1 MKRLLVLVII
11 AVAISLFLRAYC
23 IEGIY
28 VASASME
35 PTLNTGSYFF
45 LEKVSYRL
53 HPVKRGD
60 IVVFPSP
67 ASAQDKDLI
76 KRVIAVAG
84 DTIEIK
90 EKVVFIN
97 GVALNEPYVQHTRAN
112 EELVDDNF
120 GPLKVPTKMV
130 FVMGDNRDE
139 SGDSRD
145 WKDSATHQHI
155 YFIAVENIKGRILE
169 LY

>member
-155 YFIAVENIKGRILE
+155 Y
-169 LY
+169 

>member
-11 AVAISLFLRAYC
+11 AVAISMFLRAYC

-35 PTLNTGSYFF
+35 PTLKTGSFFF
-45 LEKVSYRL
+45 LEKVSYRVR
-53 HPVKRGD
+53 PVKRGE

-67 ASAQDKDLI
+67 ASADDKELI
-76 KRVIAVAG
+76 KRVMAVGG
-84 DTIEIK
+84 DTIEIR
-90 EKVVFIN
+90 EKAVFIN
-97 GVALNEPYVQHTRAN
+97 GAELKETYVKHTRAN
-112 EELVDDNF
+112 EELVDDNL
-120 GPLKVPTKMV
+120 GPLSVPRGMV

-145 WKDSATHQHI
+145 WKDPATKQHI

-169 LY
+169 